1 MTRGLRKNQRA
12 RLALYAASFLVSA
25 LNGFDT

>member
-1 MTRGLRKNQRA
+1 MTRGLRQKA
-12 RLALYAASFLVSA
+12 AGSTGPYAASFLVSA